1 MSKKE
6 FKLSK
11 TLYGHSLDVRSIS
24 VTPNND
30 IISGSRD
37 KTAKFWKYNPFQNN
51 YEEVMTY
58 KDQKNFVASVLYL
71 DPTEG
76 FPDGLIVT
84 GGNDHIILIYKPSEP
99 FATFTIKDHSN
110 TVSCLGKTI
119 ESNSFLSGSW
129 DTTAKYF
136 KISATP
142 KCISTFIGHSA
153 AIWDVIQL
161 KDARVVTA
169 SADKTI
175 GVWNSNG
182 QKLQSLTGHSDCVR
196 SLADFPEL
204 NIFISVGNDA
214 AVKMWSYTGENVN
227 TYYGHTNYIYS
238 IARCKPEGPDAFV
251 TSDEDRRVRYW
262 ENGVNT
268 ETLTLPAQSV
278 WSVASLK
285 NGDIVTGSSDGVV
298 RVFTRDESR
307 YADEALLTKFKEEV
321 EALERQSVQE
331 IGGVKVSD
339 LPGREALYEPGK
351 RAGQMKM
358 IREGGKVQ
366 IIFINS
372 TIFLCCFI
380 EAFNL
385 HNTYNLIPLGVGI
398 YMGF

>member
-71 DPTEG
+71 DPTEE

-84 GGNDHIILIYKPSEP
+84 GGNDHIILVYKPSEP

-251 TSDEDRRVRYW
+251 TSDEDRRIRYW

-307 YADEALLTKFKEEV
+307 YADEALLTQFKEEV
-321 EALERQSVQE
+321 EALDRQSVQE

-339 LPGREALYEPGK
+339 LPGREALYDPGK

-358 IREGGKVQ
+358 IREGGKV
-366 IIFINS
+366 
-372 TIFLCCFI
+372 
-380 EAFNL
+380 
-385 HNTYNLIPLGVGI
+385 
-398 YMGF
+398 